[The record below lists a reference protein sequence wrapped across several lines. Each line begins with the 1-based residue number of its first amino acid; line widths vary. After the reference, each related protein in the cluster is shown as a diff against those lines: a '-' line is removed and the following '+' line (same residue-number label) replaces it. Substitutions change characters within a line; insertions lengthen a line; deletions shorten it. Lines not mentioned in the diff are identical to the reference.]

1 MPAAYSMDLRLKV
14 LKAIERGEKKSH
26 ISRTFGISRNTIDLW
41 LKQRDQTG
49 SIAPKLYSR
58 RGPAPKIE
66 DLEAFREFAMAHG
79 HLTQQQMADLW
90 PTSISDRTMG
100 KALRR
105 IGFTRKKNLWLPG
118 TQ

>member
-26 ISRTFGISRNTIDLW
+26 ISRTLGISRNTIDLW
-41 LKQRDQTG
+41 LKQRDKTG
-49 SIAPKLYSR
+49 SIAPKAYSR

-66 DLEAFREFAMAHG
+66 DLEAFREFASAHA

-90 PTSISDRTMG
+90 PTSISDRTIG

-105 IGFTRKKNLWLPG
+105 IGFTRKTNLWIPG

>member
-49 SIAPKLYSR
+49 SIAPKSYSR

-66 DLEAFREFAMAHG
+66 DWEAFREFATAHA

-90 PTSISDRTMG
+90 PTPISDRTIG

-105 IGFTRKKNLWLPG
+105 IGFTRK
-118 TQ
+118 